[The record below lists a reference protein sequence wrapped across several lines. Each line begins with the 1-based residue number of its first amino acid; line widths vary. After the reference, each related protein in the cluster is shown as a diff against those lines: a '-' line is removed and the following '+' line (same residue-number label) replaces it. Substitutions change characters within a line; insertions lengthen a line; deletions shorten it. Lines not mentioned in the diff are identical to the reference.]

1 MDRTGLALAAVYL
14 WAHTY
19 GGRVRIESGLAA

>member
-1 MDRTGLALAAVYL
+1 MDRTSLALAAVYL